1 MKSLISQTS
10 PQTAHPASDVRVKDV
25 PSVSAAVSVIER
37 SEHPDH
43 EVRDKAEVV
52 SPYRAYDDV
61 IDWCFSHSTPSCDG
75 YDF

>member
-43 EVRDKAEVV
+43 EVRDKAEVI
-52 SPYRAYDDV
+52 SPCRTYDDI
-61 IDWCFSHSTPSCDG
+61 IDQYFSHGTLSCDG